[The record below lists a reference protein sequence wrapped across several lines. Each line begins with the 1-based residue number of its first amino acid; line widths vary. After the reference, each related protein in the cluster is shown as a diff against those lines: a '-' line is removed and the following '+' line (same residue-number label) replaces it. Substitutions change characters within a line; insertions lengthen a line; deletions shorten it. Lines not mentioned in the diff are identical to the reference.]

1 VTREKRTKNNDEN
14 ETQRETERDREVDRE
29 RQRWQMVNWARSIR
43 NEPSQLKYSAILVT
57 DLVKEVDRERQR
69 AIEMAD
75 GQLGEINQK

>member
-1 VTREKRTKNNDEN
+1 
-14 ETQRETERDREVDRE
+14 
-29 RQRWQMVNWARSIR
+29 MVNWARSIR